1 MLKNFFV
8 VAYLKLTDTFV
19 TRTTTSF
26 FEYKISHQ
34 KFTLILYG
42 INNGVVVF
50 DPTRQ
55 AAGNVDHKDRW
66 EHQ

>member
-8 VAYLKLTDTFV
+8 VAYLKLTDKFV

-42 INNGVVVF
+42 INTTRAKEF
-50 DPTRQ
+50 YSLCPTR
-55 AAGNVDHKDRW
+55 
-66 EHQ
+66 